1 PYAFVTEDYGRT
13 WRSITNGIPEGD
25 FTLTIR
31 EDVVQPGLLYLG
43 TEKRVWVSFDN
54 GASWKSLQRNMPV
67 VQIADIASTR
77 EDIAIATHGRS
88 FYIMYDVAPRRQM
101 APTDGEVAG
110 RTLFEGPPAGRSVD
124 DGASLYYSLPDTA
137 ASVKVEILDQQGA
150 LIRAFEASASDTTR
164 RPQAGGPGGGGFGGG
179 M

>member
-54 GASWKSLQRNMPV
+54 GASWRSLQRNMPI

-77 EDIAIATHGRS
+77 DDIAIATHGRS
-88 FYIMYDVAPRRQM
+88 FYIMYDVTPLRQM
-101 APTDGEVAG
+101 ARSNGRLAG
-110 RTLFEGPPAGRSVD
+110 VTLFDPPVAERSLD
-124 DGASLYYSLPDTA
+124 SGATLYYFLPDSA
-137 ASVKVEILDQQGA
+137 RQVKIDIVDSQGSVV
-150 LIRAFEASASDTTR
+150 RSFEATRSDSS
-164 RPQAGGPGGGGFGGG
+164 
-179 M
+179 